1 MLWFER
7 QLVASMT
14 GHLDH
19 DERSRVTDFVEG
31 SLGEMPEHLRL
42 GVGAESLVLGAW
54 ARLPGRLGGALRDG
68 TGVSLRALEVSP
80 LNPVRQYARLMR
92 SLVLFA
98 EHELRPGAG
107 G

>member
-1 MLWFER
+1 MLWYER
-7 QLVASMT
+7 QLVATMV

-19 DERSRVTDFVEG
+19 DDQARVSSWVTG
-31 SLGEMPEHLRL
+31 SLQAMPEHIRL
-42 GVGAESLVLGAW
+42 GVAVQSVALGMW
-54 ARLPGRLGGALRDG
+54 ARRPRRRGEAQGDRAA
-68 TGVSLRALEVSP
+68 VSLRALEVSP

>member
-7 QLVASMT
+7 QLVDTMIS
-14 GHLDH
+14 HLDH
-19 DERSRVTDFVEG
+19 RDRARVSSYVES
-31 SLGEMPEHLRL
+31 SLAAMPEHIRL

-54 ARLPGRLGGALRDG
+54 ARLPGRLGASLRDG
-68 TGVSLRALEVSP
+68 SGVSLSGLETSP
-80 LNPVRQYARLMR
+80 LNPVRQYARLVR

>member
-7 QLVASMT
+7 QLVTTMVS
-14 GHLDH
+14 HLGH
-19 DERSRVTDFVEG
+19 DERDRVSSYVEG
-31 SLGEMPEHLRL
+31 SLGAIPEHIRL
-42 GVGAESLVLGAW
+42 GVGAGSLVLGAW

-68 TGVSLRALEVSP
+68 SGVSLRALETSP
-80 LNPVRQYARLMR
+80 LNPVRQYARFMR

-98 EHELRPGAG
+98 QHELQPGAG

>member
-7 QLVASMT
+7 QLVATMI

-19 DERSRVTDFVEG
+19 GDRARVSSYVES
-31 SLGEMPEHLRL
+31 SLAAMPEHLRL

-54 ARLPGRLGGALRDG
+54 ACLPGPLGGALRKG
-68 TGVSLRALEVSP
+68 SGVSLRALETSP

-92 SLVLFA
+92 SLVLMA

>member
-7 QLVASMT
+7 QLVATMT
-14 GHLDH
+14 RHLDP
-19 DERSRVTDFVEG
+19 DGRSRVSNYVEG
-31 SLGEMPEHLRL
+31 SLTAMPEHLRL
-42 GVGAESLVLGAW
+42 CVGAESLALGLW
-54 ARLPGRLGGALRDG
+54 ARLPGRLGGALREG
-68 TGVSLRALEVSP
+68 SAVSLQALELHP

-98 EHELRPGAG
+98 EQELQPGAG